1 MEGKVESRSEVPEP
15 GTKQE
20 AGLQATLG
28 IGHIWAVGFR
38 FMLCEA
44 LLKPGWQD

>member
-1 MEGKVESRSEVPEP
+1 MEGKVETRSEVPEP
-15 GTKQE
+15 SAKQE

-28 IGHIWAVGFR
+28 IGHIWAVGLR
-38 FMLCEA
+38 LMRCEA